1 MKRSVKVLSAMFLSV
16 VAIPALAIPLA
27 PLSLITSWDQFP
39 SDDFALS
46 GRFVEGTLTHKDGT
60 VVSWDVSVGRSITQ
74 RKLIADVV
82 VASGKEE
89 ATANVAVDDKEL
101 VVTNLVGSLD
111 ARVIGSLAPAGSPFC
126 DGIVEASVPSFTFSQ
141 TVMSGVG
148 SLTSEKLD
156 CRVGGFIP
164 LVLDKV
170 SASLEERSTDH
181 NGRVEVKTGD
191 TLLVETVHADVG
203 LLTSTLY
210 TSIKQVFPLFL
221 SDTDLVLATRYQVF
235 RK

>member
-1 MKRSVKVLSAMFLSV
+1 MKRSVKILSAMFLSV
-16 VAIPALAIPLA
+16 LAVPVLAVPLA
-27 PLSLITSWDQFP
+27 PLSLITWWEQFP
-39 SDDFALS
+39 SDDFAVS

-60 VVSWDVSVGRSITQ
+60 VVSWDVHVLRSITE

-82 VASGKEE
+82 VASGNEE
-89 ATANVAVDDKEL
+89 AKANVAVDDKEL
-101 VVTNLVGSLD
+101 VITNLVGNLD
-111 ARVIGSLAPAGSPFC
+111 ARVVGRLAPAGSPFC

-141 TVMSGVG
+141 TAMSGVG

-170 SASLEERSTDH
+170 SASLEESSNDH
-181 NGRVEVKTGD
+181 NGRVLVKTGD

-203 LLTSTLY
+203 LLRSTLY

-221 SDTDLVLATRYQVF
+221 SDTDLVLETKYQVF